1 MSRQRFRSGNMNS
14 FHGDFFCDTDTA
26 LHVCPIRGR
35 CVERFGKRDMP
46 AKRLLGIAAAA
57 KAPGH
62 CALPEREIGNA
73 D

>member
-1 MSRQRFRSGNMNS
+1 
-14 FHGDFFCDTDTA
+14 
-26 LHVCPIRGR
+26 
-35 CVERFGKRDMP
+35 VERFGKRDMP
-46 AKRLLGIAAAA
+46 AKRFLGIAATA